1 MQPNYKILQIYYDGS
16 TLKNCYDHPSVTK
29 FYNPAHTDFFEN
41 SIIADLALE
50 AADYD
55 FFAVWSHLHKYK
67 IQGHKMDFNRLE
79 ELMSSFDL
87 IAFQRMMR
95 NGRIF
100 SGVQQK
106 KYAAMFNEIME
117 RLGLKYRFPNRPK
130 FIVMQNHFISKSKI
144 FIDYINE
151 ILRPAMQIMQEMPE
165 TAERV
170 DYRGKAA
177 YYTFRP
183 FLCEKLISAYLEE
196 KNFKMI
202 HW

>member
-1 MQPNYKILQIYYDGS
+1 MQTNYKIIQIYYDDK
-16 TLKNCYDHPSVTK
+16 TVKNCYDHSSVSK
-29 FYNPAHTDFFEN
+29 FYNPEHTDFFEN
-41 SIIADLALE
+41 SIIADLASE

-67 IQGHKMDFNRLE
+67 IQGQKLDFNRLE
-79 ELMSSFDL
+79 NLMSQFDL

-106 KYAAMFNEIME
+106 KYSKIFNEIME

-130 FIVMQNHFISKSKI
+130 FIVMQNHFITKSKI
-144 FIDYINE
+144 FIDYVE
-151 ILRPAMQIMQEMPE
+151 KVLRPAMEIMDQMPE
-165 TAERV
+165 AAERV
-170 DYRGKAA
+170 EYRGKAK
-177 YYTFRP
+177 YYTFKP
-183 FLCEKLISAYLEE
+183 FLCEKLISAYIEE
-196 KNFKMI
+196 RKFKMI